1 MYLIHFSKT
10 SLTNL
15 GLGFSRSWVKQS
27 ALKTVPYFIATDIL
41 ESLHVHNT
49 QDHHKWLSYQSSQ
62 LHLNWKLLK
71 WWENQLMSLKH
82 RKIHHIRNIQMGH
95 KTVNTLLQL
104 KAKHLH
110 TFKAKMLVLTTLKST
125 LDLKILLRKFFNVNF
140 LCNIQMC
147 TFNV

>member
-1 MYLIHFSKT
+1 MHDMYLIHFSKT

-27 ALKTVPYFIATDIL
+27 ALKTVTYFNATDIL

-71 WWENQLMSLKH
+71 WCENQLMSLKH
-82 RKIHHIRNIQMGH
+82 RKIHHIRNIQMDH

-110 TFKAKMLVLTTLKST
+110 TFKAKMLVLTTLKYT
-125 LDLKILLRKFFNVNF
+125 LDLKKIYV
-140 LCNIQMC
+140 
-147 TFNV
+147 TFKCIRLTCRRQK